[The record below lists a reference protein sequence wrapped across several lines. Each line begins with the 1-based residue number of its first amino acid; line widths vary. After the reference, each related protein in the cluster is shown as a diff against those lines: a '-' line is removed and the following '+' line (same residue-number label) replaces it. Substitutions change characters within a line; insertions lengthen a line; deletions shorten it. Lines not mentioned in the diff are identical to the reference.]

1 MQKVVV
7 AKKIKKSNKYVR
19 ISNDDVLYETE
30 FDDKELSLI
39 DINDNTYKGI
49 NNKLI
54 VRISQKPEDLTVYI

>member
-7 AKKIKKSNKYVR
+7 AKKIKKSNKYVKIR
-19 ISNDDVLYETE
+19 NDDVLYETE

-49 NNKLI
+49 NNKFV
-54 VRISQKPEDLTVYI
+54 VRVSYKPEDLTVYI

>member
-49 NNKLI
+49 NNKLV
-54 VRISQKPEDLTVYI
+54 VRISYKPEDLTVYI